1 MFIGS
6 VVAVVIENKAENRQ
20 AVAKNLVH
28 VVAVEVAA
36 IGEGLIP
43 EIGTHNVIHNVIHSG
58 MHNVIHSVMHNVIHS
73 GIHSGIY
80 NVIHVNTVVEDKDRC
95 HFMKNIHTTTVMCIE
110 SFLEIISSFL
120 NEVLCVNLLSTIAS

>member
-58 MHNVIHSVMHNVIHS
+58 MHNVIHS